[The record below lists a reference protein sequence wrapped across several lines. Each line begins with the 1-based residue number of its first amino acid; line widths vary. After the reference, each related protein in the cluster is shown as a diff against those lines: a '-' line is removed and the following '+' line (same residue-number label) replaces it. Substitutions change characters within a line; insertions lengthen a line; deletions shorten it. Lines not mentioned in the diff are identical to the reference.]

1 MFGAKYKRVRC
12 ADGFNMSVQAG
23 PHSYSD
29 PKDDIGPYVSVEVG
43 FPSEE
48 EGLLMLY
55 AENPDEPT
63 ETVYAYTP
71 CRVVLNVLAKHGGIV
86 SGEVPP
92 GIPRIL
98 ARQEPTSSG
107 S

>member
-1 MFGAKYKRVRC
+1 MFGRKYKRVRC
-12 ADGFNMSVQAG
+12 ADGFTMSVQAG
-23 PHSYSD
+23 VNSYSE
-29 PKDDIGPYVSVEVG
+29 PKDEVGPYVAVEVG

-55 AENPDEPT
+55 AENADDPCG
-63 ETVYAYTP
+63 TVYAYTP
-71 CRVVLNVLAKHGGIV
+71 SGVVLNVLAKHGGIV

-98 ARQEPTSSG
+98 ARQESTSRG

>member
-1 MFGAKYKRVRC
+1 MIGAKYKRVRC

-23 PHSYSD
+23 PHSYSS
-29 PKDDIGPYVSVEVG
+29 PKDDMGPYVAVEVG

-55 AENPDEPT
+55 AENPDTPT
-63 ETVYAYTP
+63 RTVYAYTP
-71 CRVVLNVLAKHGGIV
+71 SSVVLNVLAKHGGVV
-86 SGEVPP
+86 SGELPP
-92 GIPRIL
+92 GIPLIL
-98 ARQEPTSSG
+98 ARKESTSRG

>member
-1 MFGAKYKRVRC
+1 MFGAKYKRVYC

-29 PKDDIGPYVSVEVG
+29 PKTDIGPYVAVEVG

-55 AENPDEPT
+55 AENPDDPT
-63 ETVYAYTP
+63 NTVYAYTP
-71 CRVVLNVLAKHGGIV
+71 SGVVLNVLAKHGGIV

-98 ARQEPTSSG
+98 AKKLASSG
-107 S
+107 

>member
-1 MFGAKYKRVRC
+1 MFGPKYERVRC
-12 ADGFNMSVQAG
+12 ADGFTMSVQAG
-23 PHSYSD
+23 QNSYSD
-29 PKDDIGPYVSVEVG
+29 PKNDIGPYVAVEVG

-63 ETVYAYTP
+63 NTVYAYTP
-71 CRVVLNVLAKHGGIV
+71 SRVILNVLAKHGGVV
-86 SGEVPP
+86 SGELPP

-98 ARQEPTSSG
+98 ARKESTSRG